1 MRRRAT
7 TGVDGTRGVGFC
19 FFLGGCS
26 GVGRVLTTGV
36 VMRRRATTGVEGTRG
51 GGFCFFLGGCSGVG
65 RVLTTGERVK
75 ESPNQKTIY

>member
-36 VMRRRATTGVEGTRG
+36 GVKRSFAG
-51 GGFCFFLGGCSGVG
+51 GVIPKTPAWERHGFHGFCMPPA
-65 RVLTTGERVK
+65 ERH
-75 ESPNQKTIY
+75 NAL